1 MGSTFAGLN
10 TMVRGLNAN
19 QLSLSTVGH
28 NITNATTTGYS
39 RQVVN
44 LVATPSE
51 TTPTI
56 YGDAQLGTG
65 VDASSITRARDIY
78 ADKQFWSENS
88 SQEYYG
94 ARQANYTKVEAI
106 YSDTDSTGLQ
116 SKLADFWKSWQT
128 LGTAGGADSYTNRV
142 SVYDKGNAT
151 AQSINTYATEL
162 QSQIKSEYDDM
173 NLKVNKVNEITS
185 QILSLNKSILQ
196 TEATGGTANDLR
208 DQRDN
213 QVDELSKY
221 VKTNV
226 QVNSNGSYSII
237 SNGNTLVDSTNR
249 LELETTPVTNADYG
263 VTDYTIQ
270 VKATGTTY
278 DPGNG
283 SIKGLQDSIAENKDS
298 MDDLSK
304 MAGFFLTTF
313 NDQHKL
319 GYGID
324 SAAGTKGTNFFGTSG
339 TSYTW
344 DTVNSQVDAGGTALN
359 TIDTIKALA
368 VNTDLSTTAGKNLIA
383 ARGEVVVGGTTTTE
397 GTAGTANA
405 VLLSSLFSKA
415 SSTATSLGTVSLN
428 DYYTGMTSSL
438 GSKSNAVD
446 DRVTQQT
453 EIMTTITNSRQST
466 SGVNWDEELTN
477 MLKFQQGYSAS
488 SRCLTTMDSMLDKLI
503 NSTGMVGR

>member
-39 RQVVN
+39 RQSVN

-88 SQEYYG
+88 NQEYYNT
-94 ARQANYTKVEAI
+94 RQTNYTKVEAI

-116 SKLADFWKSWQT
+116 SKLSAFWKSLQT
-128 LGTAGGADSYTNRV
+128 LGTTGGGDSYTNRV
-142 SVYDKGNAT
+142 SVYDSGNEA

-173 NLKVNKVNEITS
+173 NLKVSKVNEITS
-185 QILSLNKSILQ
+185 EILNLNKSILQ

-208 DQRDN
+208 DQRDS

-226 QVNSNGSYSII
+226 QVNSNGSYSIV
-237 SNGNTLVDSTNR
+237 SNGNTLVDDTNR
-249 LELETTPVTNADYG
+249 LELETTPVANAAYG

-270 VKATGTTY
+270 IKATGTTY
-278 DPGNG
+278 EPGNG
-283 SIKGLQDSIAENKDS
+283 SLQGLQDSIAENKDA

-304 MAGFFLTTF
+304 MAAFFLTTF
-313 NDQHKL
+313 NDQHKA

-324 SAAGTKGTNFFGTSG
+324 SATTTGTNFFGTSG
-339 TSYTW
+339 TVYTW
-344 DTVNSQVDAGGTALN
+344 DTANSQVKAGTTALN

-368 VNTDLSTTAGKNLIA
+368 VNTDLSTAAGKNLIA
-383 ARGEVVVGGTTTTE
+383 ARGKLADGVTTE
-397 GTAGTANA
+397 GTAGTGNA
-405 VLLSSLFSKA
+405 VLLSNLFSKA

-428 DYYTGMTSSL
+428 DYYTGLTSSL
-438 GSKSNAVD
+438 GSKSNALD
-446 DRVTQQT
+446 ARVTQQT
-453 EIMTTITNSRQST
+453 EVMATITNSRQST